1 MQAPPSRRVATPFRP
16 ERAERDDDGEMS
28 GSPVT
33 VLIVDDQ
40 DPFRNV
46 ARAVVNATPGFEV
59 VADAATGEEAV
70 ATAAQTRPDLVL
82 MDINLPGIN
91 GMEAT
96 RQIVS
101 DRPSAIVILLST
113 YAKADL
119 PSNALDCGAVSYV
132 HKEDFGPWVLEETWE
147 GHAPTRT

>member
-1 MQAPPSRRVATPFRP
+1 MT
-16 ERAERDDDGEMS
+16 S
-28 GSPVT
+28 GPVT

-59 VADAATGEEAV
+59 ASDAASGEEAV
-70 ATAAQTRPDLVL
+70 SKAGAGRPDVVL

-91 GMEAT
+91 GIEAT
-96 RQIVS
+96 RQIIQA
-101 DRPSAIVILLST
+101 RPSTVVILMST

-119 PSNALDCGAVSYV
+119 PANALDCGAVSYV

-147 GHAPTRT
+147 GHAPSRA